1 MPRNRRPQNREE
13 KREEIIAAARRL
25 LIDDGFD
32 SASTARIAKSAGVTV
47 NTIYWYFQDK
57 DELLIAVLDRILAEA
72 LATYAEIDGRPL
84 NEQLLWVVD
93 QLEQLHGLVNT
104 VHARVATSHSVAA
117 WHTGFHQLAGALFA
131 DNLRAAGV
139 AETDLAAM
147 SAIGTFVIEGL
158 LTHQHDDVDKRAVID
173 LLVRSLTATSGPPNA
188 VSSDVAAAQAHRAP
202 ARRMSSDSRGDR
214 EP

>member
-1 MPRNRRPQNREE
+1 MPRNRRPQDREE
-13 KREEIIAAARRL
+13 KREEIIAAAQRMF
-25 LIDDGFD
+25 IDDGFE

-72 LATYAEIDGRPL
+72 LATYAEIVGLSL

-104 VHARVATSHSVAA
+104 VHARVAASPAIDV
-117 WHTGFHQLAGALFA
+117 WHAGFHQLADALFA

-139 AETDLAAM
+139 TETDLAAM

-158 LTHQHDDVDKRAVID
+158 LTHQRDEADKRAVID
-173 LLVRSLTATSGPPNA
+173 LLVRSLTTASGRPGPK
-188 VSSDVAAAQAHRAP
+188 
-202 ARRMSSDSRGDR
+202 
-214 EP
+214 

>member
-13 KREEIIAAARRL
+13 KREEIIAAAHRL

-32 SASTARIAKSAGVTV
+32 AASTGRIAKSAGVAV

-57 DELLIAVLDRILAEA
+57 DELLIAVLDRILADA
-72 LATYAEIDGRPL
+72 LSTYAEIDGLSLTER
-84 NEQLLWVVD
+84 LLWVVD

-104 VHARVATSHSVAA
+104 VHARVAASPAIDA
-117 WHTGFHQLAGALFA
+117 WHSGFHQVADALFA

-158 LTHQHDDVDKRAVID
+158 LTHQRDDADKRAVID
-173 LLVRSLTATSGPPNA
+173 LLVRSLTPAAGRPGPN
-188 VSSDVAAAQAHRAP
+188 
-202 ARRMSSDSRGDR
+202 
-214 EP
+214 